1 MLLFPRLP
9 TPESGPLSE
18 PDSGIGHRV
27 PAMGISDHFQYSSL
41 GRGQIQGCGAMPEL
55 ASFSGTDSGDAC
67 PLEIGWFLKPDSEP

>member
-9 TPESGPLSE
+9 TPESGQLSE

-27 PAMGISDHFQYSSL
+27 PAMGISDHFPYSSL

-55 ASFSGTDSGDAC
+55 ASFSGTDSGDAS
-67 PLEIGWFLKPDSEP
+67 PLDIGWYLKPDSEP